1 LSSGTREFCVTICSA
16 NELIAY
22 LRGGGYSVRE
32 KRAELRRLARRV
44 ARRIA
49 RCVHSVFDRAQL
61 LLRDEVDL
69 VDDDAVGERHLLHRL
84 VHRAL
89 GAHLVELALDELAVD
104 ERRHA
109 VDAVVVLQHRVGV
122 EGLQDGRRVGK
133 PRRLEEHGVE
143 LLPPLLEAHELL
155 DEVAAHR
162 AARAAIVHRDQLL

>member
-1 LSSGTREFCVTICSA
+1 MICSA

-22 LRGGGYSVRE
+22 LRGGGESVSE
-32 KRAELRRLARRV
+32 KRAQNCAELRAEL
-44 ARRIA
+44 RIA

-104 ERRHA
+104 ERGDA
-109 VDAVVVLQHRVGV
+109 VDPVVVLQHRV
-122 EGLQDGRRVGK
+122 
-133 PRRLEEHGVE
+133 
-143 LLPPLLEAHELL
+143 
-155 DEVAAHR
+155 
-162 AARAAIVHRDQLL
+162 